1 MGGTMRIVTVKEV
14 ADFLRLKEATVCRLA
29 AEGKLPGVKVGK
41 SWRFDMDA
49 LERCVTC
56 AQPGMIE
63 QSGRG
68 ERGEKQVG
76 HNER

>member
-1 MGGTMRIVTVKEV
+1 MGGTMRIVTVKEA

-41 SWRFDMDA
+41 SWRFDMEA
-49 LERCVTC
+49 LERCVTY

-63 QSGRG
+63 RATGRG
-68 ERGEKQVG
+68 EEAKK
-76 HNER
+76 

>member
-29 AEGKLPGVKVGK
+29 SEGKLPGVKVGK
-41 SWRFDMDA
+41 SWRFDMEA

-56 AQPGMIE
+56 AQPGMIARAADAE
-63 QSGRG
+63 DT
-68 ERGEKQVG
+68 KK
-76 HNER
+76 